1 MTGTEFVKDAAVVR
15 PVTLKG
21 KIILKSQEKDCDGS
35 NNIWDIPKVSNNV
48 SIQDL
53 QAVMLKLCSHTH
65 PVNSKSTT
73 WHMSASRL
81 PHLLTLI

>member
-1 MTGTEFVKDAAVVR
+1 MGTEFVKDAAVVR

-35 NNIWDIPKVSNNV
+35 NNIWDIPKVSSDV
-48 SIQDL
+48 SLGGCKYRIYKQSCC
-53 QAVMLKLCSHTH
+53 KFCSHIH

-73 WHMSASRL
+73 
-81 PHLLTLI
+81 